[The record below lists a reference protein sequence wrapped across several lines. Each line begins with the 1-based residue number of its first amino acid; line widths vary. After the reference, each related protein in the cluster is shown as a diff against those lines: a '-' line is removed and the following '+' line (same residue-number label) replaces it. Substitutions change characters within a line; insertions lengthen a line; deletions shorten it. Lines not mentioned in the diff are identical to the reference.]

1 MDNLVRCFT
10 EDFIPDLLRDGT
22 SNLDVVLK
30 CIILLSNMHYESQ
43 DKNTTPDLTV
53 NLMWK
58 IFILE
63 FLVGVHHLG
72 FGLDHEY
79 LV

>member
-1 MDNLVRCFT
+1 MRCFA
-10 EDFIPDLLRDGT
+10 EDSIPDLLHDGT
-22 SNLDVVLK
+22 PDLDVVLEW
-30 CIILLSNMHYESQ
+30 IILLSNMHHESR
-43 DKNTTPDLTV
+43 DKNVMPDLMV
-53 NLMWK
+53 NLVWK

-72 FGLDHEY
+72 FGLGHEC